1 MKKIF
6 QLTLSTILTTGI
18 LLGSGFIYNPFI
30 IFEVEIWVVVL
41 AIIIMLITQPAVSK
55 ADLLNPTDKYSMLGI
70 FLMAIVVHNLAVME
84 FAMKTR
90 YNFSVSFLKTISFIM
105 IWGGIIFRVYA
116 IKKLSIYFSNAAEI
130 QEEHQL
136 YDKGIY
142 SKVRHPSYT
151 GAICTIIGTLV
162 WLESWK
168 VFVVCLIL
176 ITIAYWHRITQEE
189 KLLTNHFKEKY
200 IQYCQKTGCLL
211 PKIKLGFK
219 AKGQVFEE
227 NKVKI

>member
-6 QLTLSTILTTGI
+6 QFTLSTIFTVGI
-18 LLGSGFIYNPFI
+18 LIGSGFIHNPSI
-30 IFEVEIWVVVL
+30 IYDIEIWVVILSIMV
-41 AIIIMLITQPAVSK
+41 MLITQPPMTK
-55 ADLLNPTDKYSMLGI
+55 ADLLNPSDRYSMLGI
-70 FLMAIVVHNLAVME
+70 FLMAIIVHNLAVME
-84 FAMKTR
+84 FAMKTKHS
-90 YNFSVSFLKTISFIM
+90 FSVSFLKTIGFIM

-116 IKKLSIYFSNAAEI
+116 IKKLSIYFSNSAEI
-130 QEEHQL
+130 QKEHEL

-142 SKVRHPSYT
+142 SKVRHPSYL
-151 GAICTIIGTLV
+151 GAIFTIIGTLI

-176 ITIAYWHRITQEE
+176 ITLAYWHRITQEE
-189 KLLTNHFKEKY
+189 KLLANHFKDKY

-211 PKIKLGFK
+211 PKIKLRFK
-219 AKGQVFEE
+219 ARRQVFEK